1 MPIHI
6 DQIQTDV
13 QVDPAPPPAASA
25 PPDPPGQALQRHRD
39 MQAQMLCDE
48 DRTRASGNED

>member
-6 DQIQTDV
+6 DEIQTDV
-13 QVDPAPPPAASA
+13 QVNPTPPPAARA
-25 PPDPPGQALQRHRD
+25 QPEPPGQALQRHCD
-39 MQAQMLCDE
+39 MHLQMLRDE

>member
-6 DQIQTDV
+6 DEIQTDV

-39 MQAQMLCDE
+39 LQAQMLCDE
-48 DRTRASGNED
+48 DRTRACGNND